1 MQEMGH
7 YGAKWRHCLQRPRR
21 VSNLNTHRQ
30 EWIKKKWYIHIPQN
44 ITQPLKKQEIP
55 PTPLMNLK
63 GIMLTEIRQR
73 KTNTLRY
80 HLYVESKK

>member
-1 MQEMGH
+1 MFTAAFFIT
-7 YGAKWRHCLQRPRR
+7 AKVRKQRKCP
-21 VSNLNTHRQ
+21 STD